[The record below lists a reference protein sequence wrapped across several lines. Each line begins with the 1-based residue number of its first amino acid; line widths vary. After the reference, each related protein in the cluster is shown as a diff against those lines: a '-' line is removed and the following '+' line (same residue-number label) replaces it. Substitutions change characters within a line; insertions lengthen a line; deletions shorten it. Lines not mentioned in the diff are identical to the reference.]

1 MDAMTLSSLTQYV
14 PDAILILISGSACL
28 YCGLLNRKLK
38 NLNNLKSGVGASIVS
53 LTEAIEQTHQAAQQA
68 QSTTLQTTETLRH
81 LLDQAESAGP
91 KIEALIADLN
101 RSITKARQQRKKVDS
116 VVNDDLTPATQK
128 ARSTASSLLKLMTDI
143 EGYKQT
149 LHKGLEA
156 KHLQIQREANNKL
169 QALKDIDTSLPNDET
184 SQDTLNCEKND
195 LNITDLFDLRIASDN
210 TFRPKLTQK
219 HNASEKRKI
228 AL

>member
-68 QSTTLQTTETLRH
+68 
-81 LLDQAESAGP
+81 
-91 KIEALIADLN
+91 
-101 RSITKARQQRKKVDS
+101 
-116 VVNDDLTPATQK
+116 
-128 ARSTASSLLKLMTDI
+128 
-143 EGYKQT
+143 
-149 LHKGLEA
+149 EA